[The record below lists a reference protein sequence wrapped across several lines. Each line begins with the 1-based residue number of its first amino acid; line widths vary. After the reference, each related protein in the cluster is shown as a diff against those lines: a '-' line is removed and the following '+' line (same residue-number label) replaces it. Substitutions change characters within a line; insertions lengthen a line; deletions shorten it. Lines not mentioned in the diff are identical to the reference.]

1 MNLIAEYEPIAWPY
15 DVEATRWT
23 MACGQFL
30 AEAGL
35 HPFFRRHNRTLK
47 FTIGSGPGGRE
58 RFGDRLMPPIVQ
70 LLVPEEEEEAARCL
84 MIEHNEGQ
92 RLMIKET
99 HT

>member
-1 MNLIAEYEPIAWPY
+1 M
-15 DVEATRWT
+15 V
-23 MACGQFL
+23 CGQFL

-70 LLVPEEEEEAARCL
+70 LYVPEQEVEEARRL
-84 MIEHNEGQ
+84 MTEHNEEKHLCQ
-92 RLMIKET
+92 
-99 HT
+99 